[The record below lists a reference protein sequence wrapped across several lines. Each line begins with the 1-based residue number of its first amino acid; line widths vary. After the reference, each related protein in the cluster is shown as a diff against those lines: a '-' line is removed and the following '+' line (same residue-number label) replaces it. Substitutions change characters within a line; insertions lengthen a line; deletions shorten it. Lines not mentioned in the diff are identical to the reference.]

1 MPNVTL
7 MSVYKLESIIKEAGV
22 AYHTSSG
29 MQLVDLARKGI
40 SKQSLLQLSEVAGL
54 TLKEIANLL
63 PVSLRTI
70 QRCSKDDL
78 LDPSVSEHVL
88 LIAEL
93 IADAGNIFNSAE
105 DVQSWLKSPLIGLG
119 GIEPVTLLDTSFG
132 IRLVREELGRLE
144 YGVYS

>member
-1 MPNVTL
+1 
-7 MSVYKLESIIKEAGV
+7 MSVYKLNTIIKEAGV
-22 AYHTSSG
+22 AYRSSGG

-40 SKQSLLQLSEVAGL
+40 SKQSLLKLSDVAGL
-54 TLKEIANLL
+54 TLKELADLL

-70 QRCSKDDL
+70 QRCSEDDL
-78 LDPSVSEHVL
+78 LDPSVSEHAL

-93 IADAGNIFNSAE
+93 ITNAGNIFNTAE
-105 DVQSWLKSPLIGLG
+105 DVKSWLKSPLIGLG
-119 GIEPVTLLDTSFG
+119 GIKPVTLLDTSFG

>member
-1 MPNVTL
+1 MC
-7 MSVYKLESIIKEAGV
+7 MSIYKLETIIEEAGV
-22 AYHTSSG
+22 AYQTSSD

-40 SKQSLLQLSEVAGL
+40 SKQSLLKLSEVAGL
-54 TLKEIANLL
+54 TLKELADLL

-70 QRCSKDDL
+70 QRCSEEDL
-78 LDPSVSEHVL
+78 LDPSVSEHAL

-93 IADAGNIFNSAE
+93 IADAGDIFHSSE
-105 DVQSWLKSPLIGLG
+105 DIKSWLKSPLIGLG
-119 GIEPVTLLDTSFG
+119 GIQPVTLLDTSFG